1 MYSTTQFQRIIKR
14 DKKAFY
20 NEQCIEVEENNR
32 MGKSRELVK
41 KIGDI
46 KAKFRVRS
54 GMMKDRNGK
63 DLIEAE
69 EMSRIHRRIF
79 KKGLNDRDNHSDMIT
94 HLDPDILECGVKWDL
109 GSITVNKAS
118 RGDKFQLSYLKS

>member
-69 EMSRIHRRIF
+69 EMSRLR
-79 KKGLNDRDNHSDMIT
+79 
-94 HLDPDILECGVKWDL
+94 V
-109 GSITVNKAS
+109 
-118 RGDKFQLSYLKS
+118 

>member
-1 MYSTTQFQRIIKR
+1 MYSTTQFQRIVKR

-20 NEQCIEVEENNR
+20 SEKCIEVEENNR

-46 KAKFRVRS
+46 KAKFHVRS

-63 DLIEAE
+63 DLIEVE
-69 EMSRIHRRIF
+69 EMSRIHRRIY
-79 KKGLNDRDNHSDMIT
+79 KKGLNDRDNHSDMVT